1 MAAWVYPQLPPTQ
14 LQREEEDSLSRELLW
29 LLRSL
34 QDSLAALREGFQECA
49 ALLAP
54 SEPGSTLVLSS
65 LRSESVKGYVT
76 RVGPKIVKGD
86 VHLRM
91 QTLAPPRG
99 SNSTRLFL
107 SSAPTA
113 PELVLEQLVSAR
125 RHINDCLD
133 VVDVSTFTGDP
144 MNASF
149 ISGQL
154 RLLQDHIRE
163 AQHALKGE
171 REDTRKPWN
180 EGSVDANAFDPPLP
194 SYLSFYLT
202 ISEAALVLYLR
213 TLEPLAASEHP
224 PTYFS
229 GELGL
234 SGFSLRDRLFGTKQ
248 STHDEAGDV
257 FDWRGEDVKVKE
269 KIRVES
275 QDPSLMAVMAKLIAL
290 QHETAKLRKALG
302 VVMGDEESDSE

>member
-76 RVGPKIVKGD
+76 RVGPKIVKGNGTAGD
-86 VHLRM
+86 ARGGLI
-91 QTLAPPRG
+91 TLPLTGRA
-99 SNSTRLFL
+99 

-180 EGSVDANAFDPPLP
+180 EGSVDANAFDPPLS

-213 TLEPLAASEHP
+213 TLEPLGASEHP

-257 FDWRGEDVKVKE
+257 FNWRGEDVKVKE